1 MRLLMAPL
9 RNVGVALE
17 MLPSKI
23 LFRFRKRFP
32 QEHILPFRIGL
43 QSLMLVMKFV
53 YNFATMNDVEKLYD
67 KIQDA
72 NLPVPMKELDQ
83 FKSSLQ
89 LPQPLAI
96 SDYLKGM
103 NPGEK
108 ILDIFQNENWE
119 EGRVI
124 KRSSDFSPRMT
135 DAGLCSTYNA
145 HLEKDVFDD
154 KVVKDFHEVFHGGV
168 DKNPLKSAQM
178 KEYSFIIDTQTRRS
192 YPFESKDEDTFA
204 T

>member
-1 MRLLMAPL
+1 M
-9 RNVGVALE
+9 GVALE
-17 MLPSKI
+17 IVPSKI
-23 LFRFRKRFP
+23 LCRFQKPFP
-32 QEHILPFRIGL
+32 QDYILPFRIGL

-53 YNFATMNDVEKLYD
+53 YHFGTMNDVEKLYD
-67 KIQDA
+67 KIKDA
-72 NLPVPMKELDQ
+72 NLPVPMKDLDQ

-108 ILDIFQNENWE
+108 ILYMFQNENWD

-145 HLEKDVFDD
+145 HLEKDMFDD

-168 DKNPLKSAQM
+168 DTNPLKSAHM

-192 YPFESKDEDTFA
+192 YPFETEDEDTFA

>member
-1 MRLLMAPL
+1 
-9 RNVGVALE
+9 
-17 MLPSKI
+17 
-23 LFRFRKRFP
+23 
-32 QEHILPFRIGL
+32 
-43 QSLMLVMKFV
+43 
-53 YNFATMNDVEKLYD
+53 MNDVEKIYEMI
-67 KIQDA
+67 KDA
-72 NLPVPMKELDQ
+72 NLPVPMKDLDQ
-83 FKSSLQ
+83 IKSSLQ

-96 SDYLKGM
+96 SDYLKGL

-108 ILDIFQNENWE
+108 ILDMFQNENWE

-124 KRSSDFSPRMT
+124 KRSSEFSPRMT
-135 DAGLCSTYNA
+135 DMGLCSTYNA

-154 KVVKDFHEVFHGGV
+154 KVVKDIHEVFHEGIEIY
-168 DKNPLKSAQM
+168 PLKSGQM

>member
-1 MRLLMAPL
+1 M
-9 RNVGVALE
+9 GVALE
-17 MLPSKI
+17 IVPSKI
-23 LFRFRKRFP
+23 LCRFQKPFP
-32 QEHILPFRIGL
+32 QDYILPFRIGL

-53 YNFATMNDVEKLYD
+53 YHFGTMNDIEKLYD
-67 KIQDA
+67 KIKDA
-72 NLPVPMKELDQ
+72 KLPIPMKDLDQ

-108 ILDIFQNENWE
+108 ILYMFQNENWD

-145 HLEKDVFDD
+145 HLEKDMFND

-168 DKNPLKSAQM
+168 DTNPLKSAQM

>member
-1 MRLLMAPL
+1 
-9 RNVGVALE
+9 
-17 MLPSKI
+17 
-23 LFRFRKRFP
+23 
-32 QEHILPFRIGL
+32 
-43 QSLMLVMKFV
+43 MLVMKFV
-53 YNFATMNDVEKLYD
+53 YHFATMNDVEKLYD
-67 KIQDA
+67 KIKDA
-72 NLPVPMKELDQ
+72 NLPVPMKDLDQ

-108 ILDIFQNENWE
+108 ILYMFQNENWD

-145 HLEKDVFDD
+145 QLEKDMFDD

-168 DKNPLKSAQM
+168 DTNPLKSAHM
-178 KEYSFIIDTQTRRS
+178 KEYSFIIDTQTRCS
-192 YPFESKDEDTFA
+192 YPFVTEDEDTFA